1 MSCSQPSVGPL
12 DWNTSQRQKKEYIEW
27 KRQEDKMAEP
37 STLCLS
43 MIPLQYLGSG
53 ITVEPLESVLLIGLE
68 VDSEFNNNNP
78 LKLTVTSRYSL
89 GFIYVESYIDTNIL
103 HISGNNSCQVRI
115 QTDSVTNMNA
125 VLKHVVYTSQEHHK
139 RQRDYIDI
147 SFQDIYNVFM
157 NVLIQR
163 QHVPRLYDPGPGND
177 INNKVTI
184 VAKTFERYDCVNALI
199 ASVNKF
205 YPNMTI
211 IIADDSENKQ
221 KLEGNNVKHYLM
233 PFLEG
238 YAAGKN
244 LLVSQVRT
252 KYLLW
257 VDDDFVF
264 TKDTLLERFV
274 EKLESPTADL
284 DLVAGYLVSRKEHPW
299 AHVSYINDDDG
310 GCISES
316 DTSYGTLKEFPNC
329 KLMDIVTNFFMAKT
343 DAVRTVGFDSVF
355 ERISHREFFVDAL
368 GHLRIAVCDD
378 VIIRHDR
385 RSNERYR
392 NYRMIQTQQRESARY
407 AERVL
412 FKNNL
417 RCFQAWTQSFLEF
430 EKYNTFELNS
440 SV

>member
-1 MSCSQPSVGPL
+1 
-12 DWNTSQRQKKEYIEW
+12 
-27 KRQEDKMAEP
+27 
-37 STLCLS
+37 
-43 MIPLQYLGSG
+43 
-53 ITVEPLESVLLIGLE
+53 
-68 VDSEFNNNNP
+68 
-78 LKLTVTSRYSL
+78 
-89 GFIYVESYIDTNIL
+89 
-103 HISGNNSCQVRI
+103 
-115 QTDSVTNMNA
+115 MNA

-199 ASVNKF
+199 SSVNKF

-252 KYLLW
+252 KYFLW

-264 TKDTLLERFV
+264 TNHTILERFI
-274 EKLESPTADL
+274 EKLESPTAEL
-284 DLVAGYLVSRKEHPW
+284 DLVAGQLMSPEGKISIFLNKHSW
-299 AHVSYINDDDG
+299 AQASYTNEENG

-316 DTSYGTLKEFPNC
+316 HASYGTLKEFPNC
-329 KLMDIVTNFFMAKT
+329 QLKDMVINFFMAKT
-343 DAVRTVGFDSVF
+343 EAVRKVGFDLEF
-355 ERISHREFFVDAL
+355 ERISHRDFYVDAL
-368 GHLRIAVCDD
+368 GHLRIALCDD
-378 VIIRHDR
+378 VFIEHKQQNSEHYLDYRLMK
-385 RSNERYR
+385 NE
-392 NYRMIQTQQRESARY
+392 QCASARY
-407 AERVL
+407 AEHIL

-417 RCFQAWTQSFLEF
+417 RCMQAWNKRFREF
-430 EKYNTFELNS
+430 GKCKT
-440 SV
+440 V